1 MAIKKDILDQLLAG
15 RDPKDVFA
23 KDGLLDDLKKALA
36 ERALNAELD
45 DHLEGEAAA
54 GKPNRR
60 NGFSKKTVLTETS
73 KLDLRIPRDREGSFD
88 PKLIARYQRRF
99 PGFDTKIISMYARGM
114 TVREIQGHLM
124 ELYGLDVSPD
134 LISTVTDAVMETV
147 AEWQNRPLETS
158 YPLVFFDAMR
168 VKIRDEGLVRNKA
181 VYLALGVQADGT
193 KDILGIWIETTEGA
207 KFWLRVM
214 NELKNRGVED
224 ILITVVDGLKG
235 FPEAINAV
243 FPQALVQTCIVHLIR
258 HSLEFVSWKDRKPLV
273 PALREIYRAK
283 DADAGLKA
291 LEAFEA
297 GDWGKKYPAITGA
310 WRRNWDRVIPFF
322 AFPEAVRKIIYT
334 TNAIEALNSSLRR
347 AVKIRGHFPTDEAAM
362 KLIFL
367 VLRDVAKDWKMP
379 AREWTE
385 AKSQFAI
392 LFEERFKIA

>member
-114 TVREIQGHLM
+114 TLREIQGHLM

-291 LEAFEA
+291 LDAFEA

-379 AREWTE
+379 TREWTE

>member
-1 MAIKKDILDQLLAG
+1 M
-15 RDPKDVFA
+15 
-23 KDGLLDDLKKALA
+23 
-36 ERALNAELD
+36 
-45 DHLEGEAAA
+45 
-54 GKPNRR
+54 
-60 NGFSKKTVLTETS
+60 S
-73 KLDLRIPRDREGSFD
+73 
-88 PKLIARYQRRF
+88 
-99 PGFDTKIISMYARGM
+99 
-114 TVREIQGHLM
+114 VREIQGHLM
-124 ELYGLDVSPD
+124 EIYGLDVSPD

-168 VKIRDEGLVRNKA
+168 VKIRDEGLVRSKA

-283 DADAGLKA
+283 DADAGLAA
-291 LEAFEA
+291 LDAFEA

-367 VLRDVAKDWKMP
+367 VLRDVTK
-379 AREWTE
+379 EWNRR
-385 AKSQFAI
+385 SV
-392 LFEERFKIA
+392 